1 MNTHSG
7 TQTDSQ
13 RGFVSILIA
22 ALLWGTVGIT
32 TKAIYNVADTNAL
45 LIGFVRLAIATPALL
60 VACWQANLRLFP
72 IPWRDFARMLV
83 IGVTMALYQVCFLG
97 AIPHIGVAGTTLITL
112 CTAPVLV
119 ALLAAVLLD
128 EPFTVQGVMALG
140 AALVGTIMLT
150 WTDPGAAGEYD
161 TNLVGVGL
169 ALSSSLSY
177 AIMTLCSRSLAGR
190 YSPLQPMTVGLG
202 AGALCLLPFALAS
215 NSTLSFPLIG
225 WALLFYL
232 GIVPT
237 ALAFVVFLT
246 GMKSTP
252 ATVASIITLIEPLT
266 ATVLAWLL
274 FGERLSGVGL
284 FGAGVLLGAIGL
296 LYRGATRQ
304 SRRSAAE
311 QIHPKS
317 DMR

>member
-7 TQTDSQ
+7 TDMSSR
-13 RGFVSILIA
+13 RGFVFILIA

-45 LIGFVRLAIATPALL
+45 SIGFMRLAIATPALL

-72 IPWRDFARMLV
+72 LPWRDFARMLV

-97 AIPHIGVAGTTLITL
+97 AIPHIGVATTTLITL
-112 CTAPVLV
+112 CTAPVFV
-119 ALLAAVLLD
+119 TVLAATFLSEAFTRRVVL
-128 EPFTVQGVMALG
+128 ALG
-140 AALVGTIMLT
+140 AALIGTIMLS
-150 WTDPGAAGEYD
+150 WTGPRTPGEQHA
-161 TNLVGVGL
+161 TFVGFGL
-169 ALSSSLSY
+169 ALSSALSY

-190 YSPLQPMTVGLG
+190 YSPIQPMTIGLG
-202 AGALCLLPFALAS
+202 AGALCLLPFVLAS
-215 NSTLSFPLIG
+215 SSTISFPPIG

-237 ALAFVVFLT
+237 ALAFVVFLS
-246 GMKSTP
+246 GMASTT
-252 ATVASIITLIEPLT
+252 ATVASVITLIEPLT

-274 FGERLSGVGL
+274 FGERLSVVGM
-284 FGAGVLLGAIGL
+284 FGAAVLLGAIGL
-296 LYRGATRQ
+296 LYRGAAGPAQRSLSELQ
-304 SRRSAAE
+304 SA
-311 QIHPKS
+311 P